1 MSVVLDLANSIK
13 QVVDLLVL
21 DKSFARPTLIEA
33 LEEAAA
39 DIESLL
45 DALRDDERRARE
57 RE

>member
-21 DKSFARPTLIEA
+21 DKSIARPTLIEA